1 MVAMSP
7 LSSLFSFFVCSNAS
21 YNASV
26 PRNPVYS
33 DSGIVSSTLDRPQG
47 GVYLIDDVGPWSR
60 LPDCMDVNGS
70 LVVDGNRD
78 GPDVQVGAQLV

>member
-26 PRNPVYS
+26 PQNPVYS
-33 DSGIVSSTLDRPQG
+33 DSDIVWSTLDRPQG
-47 GVYLIDDVGPWSR
+47 GVYVIDDVGPWSW
-60 LPDCMDVNGS
+60 LSDCVDVDGG

-78 GPDVQVGAQLV
+78 GPDVQVGA